1 MDKKQNKKQRL
12 EKAAPALLKA
22 CKAAYALLTG
32 TGQDGTMGHHPDN
45 PVPAML
51 RKAINKAEVNT

>member
-1 MDKKQNKKQRL
+1 MMDCLIEDLL
-12 EKAAPALLKA
+12 EA

-51 RKAINKAEVNT
+51 RKAINKAEVEP

>member
-1 MDKKQNKKQRL
+1 MDCLIEDLL
-12 EKAAPALLKA
+12 EA

-32 TGQDGTMGHHPDN
+32 NGQDGTMGHHKDN

-51 RKAINKAEVNT
+51 RAAIAKAEVKP